1 LILLELSFE
10 VAQLIL
16 MLFGLLVLEEEFY
29 VLEEAEFFGFVAEDL
44 VV

>member
-10 VAQLIL
+10 VAQLVL
-16 MLFGLLVLEEEFY
+16 VLFGLLVLEKEFY
-29 VLEEAEFFGFVAEDL
+29 VLEEAELFGFVAEDL